1 LTCTNK
7 GLANPFQLILNFK
20 EMEILLQELKEI
32 KISLL
37 LQKEV
42 LTIEEVAIYTG
53 YTVQYI
59 YKLVHLGI
67 IPFSK
72 PNGKKLFF
80 SKEKLIYW
88 LKSNEIKSDLE
99 LEKDAENFQRAR
111 L

>member
-1 LTCTNK
+1 
-7 GLANPFQLILNFK
+7 
-20 EMEILLQELKEI
+20 MENLLQELKDI
-32 KISLL
+32 KTSLL

-53 YTVQYI
+53 YTIQYI

-80 SKEKLIYW
+80 SKEKLIEW
-88 LKSNEIKSDLE
+88 LKSNEIKSDFE
-99 LEKDAENFQRAR
+99 LEKEAENYQRVK